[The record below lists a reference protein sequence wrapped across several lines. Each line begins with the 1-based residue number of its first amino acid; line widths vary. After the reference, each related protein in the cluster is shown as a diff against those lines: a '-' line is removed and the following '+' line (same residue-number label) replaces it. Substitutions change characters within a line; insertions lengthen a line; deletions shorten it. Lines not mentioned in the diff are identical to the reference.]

1 MSEMVRVFEVLGWEV
16 MVGVLPTWVYYVGVE
31 VGYYA
36 SVLRFSLGFWKK
48 EFIIQVGRGER
59 E

>member
-1 MSEMVRVFEVLGWEV
+1 MVRVFEVLGWEV

-36 SVLRFSLGFWKK
+36 SVLRFSLGFWEK